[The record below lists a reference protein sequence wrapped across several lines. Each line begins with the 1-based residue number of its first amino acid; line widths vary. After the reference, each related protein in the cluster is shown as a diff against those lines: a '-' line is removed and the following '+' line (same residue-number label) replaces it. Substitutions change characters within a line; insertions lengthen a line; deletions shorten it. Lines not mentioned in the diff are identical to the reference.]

1 MSNTPS
7 PEHDR
12 RREDGG
18 QSRSWTVV
26 GTLVLVFVVVVV
38 LFLLL

>member
-1 MSNTPS
+1 MSTTPS
-7 PEHDR
+7 PEHGR